1 MSESPAN
8 IYLWRIAIWK
18 ETEAIAHKIGSP
30 PTMKFRPDHVRDPVR
45 RGYATVVNVQDADC
59 IDVAKEM
66 QDRGLRPVVLNLS
79 DDCAAGGVV
88 DLGSGAQEESLWRR
102 TALSATQHQGFYP
115 LCEEGQVSL
124 LYSPAV
130 PVLRDTED
138 TGYAW
143 LPSPFY
149 LDFIACPALKYP
161 RWVRSAEAPEGDL
174 RDNDKERLALRLR
187 HILRVAA
194 QMGNDAVV
202 LGPMGCGAWRNPPGA
217 VADVFARVLPE
228 FDGVFCEIVVA
239 ALTTKVGFQSTNA
252 AIFTDVLMSARL

>member
-1 MSESPAN
+1 MSGPVAA
-8 IYLWRIAIWK
+8 IYQWRIAVWK
-18 ETEAIAHKIGSP
+18 ETEAAAHAIGSP
-30 PTMKFRPDHVRDPVR
+30 PTLKFTPAQVRDPVSH
-45 RGYATVVNVQDADC
+45 GYATVISVRDADC

-66 QDRGLRPVVLNLS
+66 QDRGLQPVVLNLS
-79 DDCAAGGVV
+79 DDCVAGGVV

-115 LCEEGQVSL
+115 LCEDGRVSL

-130 PVLRDTED
+130 PVLRDTEER
-138 TGYAW
+138 GYAW
-143 LPSPFY
+143 LPTPFY

-161 RWVRSAEAPEGDL
+161 HWVSSATAPDGDL
-174 RDNDKERLALRLR
+174 SDSDKERLATRLRL
-187 HILRVAA
+187 ILRVAA

-217 VADVFARVLPE
+217 VAGVFATVLPE
-228 FDGVFCEIVVA
+228 FDGVFREIVVA
-239 ALTTKVGFQSTNA
+239 ALTTRAGFQTTNA